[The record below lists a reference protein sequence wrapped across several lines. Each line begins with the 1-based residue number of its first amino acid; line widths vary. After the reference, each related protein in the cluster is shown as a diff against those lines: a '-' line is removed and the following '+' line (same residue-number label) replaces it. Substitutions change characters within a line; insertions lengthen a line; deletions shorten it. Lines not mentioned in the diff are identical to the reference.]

1 MNPVLLGGALGALA
15 MYFLDPH
22 EGRRRRARTR
32 DKVVHASKR
41 LNEAGKV
48 TARDTVHR
56 AYGVLANARKLFT
69 HEEVADDV
77 LVERVR
83 AELGRVVSHPHAVEV
98 SADRGHV
105 TLAGPILAEE
115 ARPLLR
121 CVRQVPGV
129 KAVSDRLTVYEEA
142 EAQHVSSLQ
151 GGQPRPGARFELLQV
166 NWSPAARLAAGSLGA
181 GLIAAAFRARAGM
194 CALLGLSGGALIA
207 RAATNQPL
215 GAMLGMGDASH
226 GIVVQKTINVDA
238 PIEDVFA
245 FWTDYQNFPRF
256 MHNVREVEVRDDVSH
271 WVVAGP
277 AGVPV
282 QWNARLVEVEPNTLL
297 RWRSVF
303 GSAVKHEGCVRFEPN
318 GAGGTRVTVRLRYVP
333 PGGAFGH
340 AVATVFG
347 ADPKSEMDADLMRMK
362 SMIETG
368 RAPHDAAR
376 PLPRES

>member
-1 MNPVLLGGALGALA
+1 

-32 DKVVHASKR
+32 DRMVHAGR
-41 LNEAGKV
+41 RINQAGKV

-56 AYGVLANARKLFT
+56 ARGVLATARKLF
-69 HEEVADDV
+69 EQEDISDAV

-98 SADRGHV
+98 AADHGHV
-105 TLAGPILAEE
+105 TLSGPVLAEE

-121 CVRQVPGV
+121 CVRGVPGV
-129 KAVSDRLTVYEEA
+129 KAVSDRLTVYEDA

-151 GGQPRPGARFELLQV
+151 GGQPRQGARFELLQE
-166 NWSPAARLAAGSLGA
+166 NWSPAARLAAGTAGGALLASSL
-181 GLIAAAFRARAGM
+181 RARGGM
-194 CALLGLSGGALIA
+194 CALLGVAGGVLLARSVANRDVLQVLGLAGTGRGIA
-207 RAATNQPL
+207 VR
-215 GAMLGMGDASH
+215 
-226 GIVVQKTINVDA
+226 KTLHVEA
-238 PIEDVFA
+238 PVERVFA

-256 MHNVREVEVRDDVSH
+256 MHNVREVQVREDLSH

-282 QWNARLVEVEPNTLL
+282 EWNARLVEVEPNAFL

-303 GSAVKHEGCVRFEPN
+303 ASAVKHEGFVRFEPT
-318 GAGGTRVTVRLRYVP
+318 GAGTRVTVHLRYVP

-340 AVATVFG
+340 AVARLFG

-368 RAPHDAAR
+368 RPPHDAAR

>member
-1 MNPVLLGGALGALA
+1 MVHA
-15 MYFLDPH
+15 
-22 EGRRRRARTR
+22 GRRI
-32 DKVVHASKR
+32 
-41 LNEAGKV
+41 NQAGKL

-56 AYGVLANARKLFT
+56 ARGVLATARKLF
-69 HEEVADDV
+69 EQEDISDAV

-98 SADRGHV
+98 AADHGHV
-105 TLAGPILAEE
+105 TLSGPVLSEE

-121 CVRQVPGV
+121 CVRGVPGV
-129 KAVSDRLTVYEEA
+129 KAVSDRLAVYEDA

-151 GGQPRPGARFELLQV
+151 GGHPRPGARFELLQE
-166 NWSPAARLAAGSLGA
+166 NWSPAARLGAATAGA
-181 GLIAAAFRARAGM
+181 ALLASSFRARGGV
-194 CALLGLSGGALIA
+194 CALLGVTGGVLLARSVANKDVLQVLGLTGPGRGIA
-207 RAATNQPL
+207 VR
-215 GAMLGMGDASH
+215 
-226 GIVVQKTINVDA
+226 KTLHVEA
-238 PIEDVFA
+238 PVERVFA

-256 MHNVREVEVRDDVSH
+256 MHNVREVQVREDLSH

-282 QWNARLVEVEPNTLL
+282 EWNARLVEVEPNAFL

-303 GSAVKHEGCVRFEPN
+303 GSAVKHEGFVRFEPS
-318 GAGGTRVTVRLRYVP
+318 GAGTRITVHLRYVP

-340 AVATVFG
+340 AVARLFG

-376 PLPRES
+376 PVPRET